1 MFFVLD
7 IENLINFA
15 CRTNIRMPG
24 TKEDQNIVKRH
35 TRK

>member
-15 CRTNIRMPG
+15 CRTIKVPG